1 MKQTI
6 DILNKKI
13 SIFSSIK
20 DLEPLTITLF
30 NILNRFRKGYYE
42 NHIRKVRNSLRYN
55 SHEIFRDRKKRL
67 PLVSFSGRFFLSK
80 RKNQIFGYTNLMVLD
95 LDHLENS
102 IYDIKQTLYNDPHL
116 LAIWASP
123 SGLGLKALV
132 MLKYD
137 NEFEEKDSW
146 IVHEYEAFPAVRD
159 YIKQKYNLNIDPT

>member
-1 MKQTI
+1 
-6 DILNKKI
+6 
-13 SIFSSIK
+13 
-20 DLEPLTITLF
+20 
-30 NILNRFRKGYYE
+30 
-42 NHIRKVRNSLRYN
+42 
-55 SHEIFRDRKKRL
+55 
-67 PLVSFSGRFFLSK
+67 
-80 RKNQIFGYTNLMVLD
+80 MVLD

-102 IYDIKQTLYNDPHL
+102 INDIKQTLYNDPHL

-146 IVHEYEAFPAVRD
+146 IVHEYEAFTAVRD